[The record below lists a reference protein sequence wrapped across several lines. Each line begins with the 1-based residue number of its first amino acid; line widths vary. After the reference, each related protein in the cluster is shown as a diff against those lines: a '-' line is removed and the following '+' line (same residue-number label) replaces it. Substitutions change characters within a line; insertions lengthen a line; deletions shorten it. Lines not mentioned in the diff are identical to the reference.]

1 MVRTNR
7 RMTSTFARL
16 ANWFLCTGVSH
27 TIRVWMCMDRT
38 NRRWE
43 RKGKKKKEKKREHNN
58 AQQCE
63 RVLTQLLHGD
73 IRHTIRYVV
82 TSLRGKKRLPTWERL
97 LFTYYNFFTLRATIR
112 YIDLY
117 RTYSLS
123 SENEITI
130 DSKKHVT
137 NIFYSDE
144 ITRFFILKLSYVY
157 IYVCI
162 NFIKSFSLLL
172 LFLHRSYFEFKYSN
186 FSNFRKG
193 MKKKK
198 KKIRFSSEDTR
209 GNVYVSVKQV
219 DKRWEMIG
227 CACIP

>member
-1 MVRTNR
+1 MDVYGSNE
-7 RMTSTFARL
+7 STL
-16 ANWFLCTGVSH
+16 
-27 TIRVWMCMDRT
+27 
-38 NRRWE
+38 
-43 RKGKKKKEKKREHNN
+43 RKKRKKKKRKEKRT
-58 AQQCE
+58 QQCTTM
-63 RVLTQLLHGD
+63 RTSFD
-73 IRHTIRYVV
+73 TAFTRWYTTYDTIRYVV

-198 KKIRFSSEDTR
+198 KKILRFSSEDTR